1 MLKTNKSNE
10 IKLKRKFVILPIQ
23 EVQSKIQQ
31 HQSPMGHLFCEKMTQ
46 REDKTVD
53 IDKRKI

>member
-10 IKLKRKFVILPIQ
+10 IKLKPKFVIYPFQ
-23 EVQSKIQQ
+23 DVQSKIQQ

-46 REDKTVD
+46 REDKN
-53 IDKRKI
+53 IDTNKRKI

>member
-10 IKLKRKFVILPIQ
+10 LKLKPKFVILSIQ
-23 EVQSKIQQ
+23 DVQSKIQQ

-46 REDKTVD
+46 REDKNVD
-53 IDKRKI
+53 TNKQKI

>member
-10 IKLKRKFVILPIQ
+10 IKLKPKFVILPIQ

-53 IDKRKI
+53 IDKQKI

>member
-10 IKLKRKFVILPIQ
+10 LKLKPKFVILPIWD
-23 EVQSKIQQ
+23 VQSKIQ